1 MADGPRASL
10 LTLPLPHST
19 AVSREP
25 GWRWWPGPAGS
36 SSPQGGPVRGASQ
49 ALAALKSRAPA
60 RTFGPEGGGGAPRS
74 ALGAPGGS
82 RCRWGL
88 GPGVPRCSLRG
99 GDDPAVGC
107 THSLAR
113 RCLGGPALWEGS
125 ALKR

>member
-99 GDDPAVGC
+99 GTTLQLVVLIHWPGGVWVGRPFGR
-107 THSLAR
+107 AA
-113 RCLGGPALWEGS
+113 P
-125 ALKR
+125 